1 MTIPGGG
8 DVSIGGVV
16 FDIDWSAENPHQ
28 HVYESLYSDTTQVFG
43 KDANTANPYVLIW
56 DNDDF
61 AGGAETKYFNK
72 LIPDNYWYGKA
83 NPRIRGSVQSV
94 PTQAQATVTLTTGSP
109 TEWHTTQVA
118 GKIWAGANRD
128 VYYSSDNGASW
139 SQWNSTSFFG
149 AGYVINGMTDD
160 GNYPWVSASNGTT
173 RKVSRIDSTTTSS
186 TAVSDVTTA
195 VRTFGMAM
203 LEGKIYLWT
212 GGSLLEYNALSTLPI
227 THTEVT
233 SGSVASNKV
242 HSPFTD
248 TPAGTFYAGI
258 CSSDNSIFYFI
269 AGGGTTHVFE
279 YKFNA
284 ATNIFVGRPV
294 WNTGLGFNAR
304 KITYSQGVLY
314 LFGEYGDQAALYGM
328 SLTDREPYLLSY
340 VGQQYGGNGVTLTP
354 RALAPSYGSQVIMA
368 VDDATTTYGFVYDA
382 ETDSLSELDQ
392 RTISADGT
400 AYHMA
405 TSGNRRLSFA
415 NKADTTG
422 RINRWI
428 QDYDTPAGAFEL
440 VTSAWDYD
448 YPVDNKKLF
457 GLEVVQDPSIVAGT
471 ISVAFQLDENG
482 TWITTDG
489 AGAAMTT
496 GAGVKYTS
504 FVTSS
509 SSVQR
514 DFRVLRLRIQGA
526 SGARLLS
533 LRSRAYVNSFQEMWR
548 LTLKA
553 RNSEER
559 PRNAPIRG
567 ETVRDAIN
575 TLATAKNVV
584 AFLDGTRYPRRGAD
598 TVGYTTH
605 SVVVEF
611 PRDGGTYIER
621 GQGRDRDSSV
631 EVVLRSVQP

>member
-8 DVSIGGVV
+8 DVSIGGYV
-16 FDIDWSAENPHQ
+16 FDLDDSVENPYQ

-94 PTQAQATVTLTTGSP
+94 PAQAQATTTLTTGSP
-109 TEWHTTQVA
+109 TEIHVTQVA
-118 GKIWAGANRD
+118 GKLWYGVNRD
-128 VYYSSDNGASW
+128 VFYSSDSGATW

-149 AGYVINGMTDD
+149 AGYVINGMTND
-160 GNYPWVSASNGTT
+160 GNYPWVCASNGTT
-173 RKVSRIDSTTTSS
+173 RKVSRIDSTTTST

-195 VRTFGMAM
+195 VKTFGMAM

-227 THTEVT
+227 THRDLA
-233 SGSVASNKV
+233 SGTNAANKV

-248 TPAGTFYAGI
+248 TPAGTFFAGI

-269 AGGGTTHVFE
+269 SGGGSTFVFE
-279 YKFNA
+279 YKYNA

-294 WNTGLGFNAR
+294 WNTGLGFTAR
-304 KITYSQGVLY
+304 KIAYSQGVLY
-314 LFGEYGDQAALYGM
+314 LLGEYGDQAALYGM

-340 VGQQYGGNGVTLTP
+340 IGQQYGANGVTLTP
-354 RALAPSYGSQVIMA
+354 RALAPSYGSQALLA
-368 VDDATTTYGFVYDA
+368 VDDGTTTYHFIYDA

-400 AYHMA
+400 CYAMTTY
-405 TSGNRRLSFA
+405 GNRRLSFA

-422 RINRWI
+422 RINRWN
-428 QDYDTPAGAFEL
+428 QDYDTPTGAFEL
-440 VTSAWDYD
+440 VTTGWDFD
-448 YPVDNKKLF
+448 YPIDNKKLF
-457 GLEVVQDPSIVAGT
+457 GLEVVQDPSIAAGT

-482 TWITTDG
+482 TWITTDYN
-489 AGAAMTT
+489 GAAMTT

-504 FVTSS
+504 FQVSGPST
-509 SSVQR
+509 QR

-533 LRSRAYVNSFQEMWR
+533 LRARAYVNSFQEMWR
-548 LTLKA
+548 LALKA
-553 RNSEER
+553 RGSEER
-559 PRNAPIRG
+559 PRNAPIKA
-567 ETVRDAIN
+567 ETVRDQIN

-598 TVGYTTH
+598 TAGYTTH
-605 SVVVEF
+605 TVVVEF
-611 PRDGGTYIER
+611 PRDGGTFTNRANGKRE
-621 GQGRDRDSSV
+621 GSV
-631 EVVLRSVQP
+631 EVVLRSIQP